1 MATRKT
7 TKTRAG
13 SGTGTTEKAPTRTP
27 ATKATTR
34 TTPTEPQAELA
45 ATIAT
50 SPLATATDTKATATT
65 TPTRTATYNANL
77 AGAIE
82 VGSKAAEMVIVRD
95 GVEITAPQLNLS
107 RVDAYVERLKPV
119 VAFSTPRV
127 VQQSV
132 KPGTRVAK
140 GTVVDLV
147 LVPPTNIELG
157 LVDKAHVGFQHRTV
171 DQVAPYV
178 EQARSIL
185 ERRATAADLTDNER
199 AQMYG
204 ILQQADIVLN
214 DADPTTS
221 LDAAYRVLQGAK
233 AYS

>member
-13 SGTGTTEKAPTRTP
+13 SGTGTTEKTP
-27 ATKATTR
+27 ARTTTPPEPKAELTAAQATEAQPARTDAAAATTGTR
-34 TTPTEPQAELA
+34 
-45 ATIAT
+45 
-50 SPLATATDTKATATT
+50 ATATYTANVT
-65 TPTRTATYNANL
+65 
-77 AGAIE
+77 GAIE

-95 GVEITAPQLNLS
+95 GVEVTSPQLNLS
-107 RVDAYVERLKPV
+107 RVDAFVERLKPV
-119 VAFSTPRV
+119 IPFSTPRV

-147 LVPPTNIELG
+147 LVPPTTIELG
-157 LVDKAHVGFQHRTV
+157 LVDKAHVAFQHRTV
-171 DQVAPYV
+171 DEVAPLV

-185 ERRATAADLTDNER
+185 ERKPTAADLNDQER
-199 AQMYG
+199 AQMYS
-204 ILQQADIVLN
+204 IFFQADITVN
-214 DADPTTS
+214 DQDPTMS